1 MMPEIESQW
10 QLPQSCSLFGQE
22 AMTIRLSD
30 ISTTGRFAVQTVEDH
45 GEETV
50 RLKRLGVCERR
61 DVEVLQVGDPMIVR
75 VVGSRIGIS
84 RRLASP
90 AARRAPFRCS

>member
-1 MMPEIESQW
+1 
-10 QLPQSCSLFGQE
+10 
-22 AMTIRLSD
+22 MTIRLSD

-84 RRLASP
+84 RRLASHVTLTECDTAVLSGS
-90 AARRAPFRCS
+90 AAGTA